1 MSNRTART
9 LRPDVAQ
16 RRSPLLNCGK
26 QTPPEASGK
35 VAAGPDAEVIPLVT
49 CPTGLLPWREAL
61 ERRQFVSALHPSD
74 PFGDLNMRAGRN
86 GVGIVVSRALNIDD
100 PR

>member
-9 LRPDVAQ
+9 LRPGVAQ
-16 RRSPLLNCGK
+16 HRSPLLNCGK

-49 CPTGLLPWREAL
+49 LSHAITLVAGSARTLAVH
-61 ERRQFVSALHPSD
+61 ERAPS
-74 PFGDLNMRAGRN
+74 
-86 GVGIVVSRALNIDD
+86 I
-100 PR
+100 